1 MRLTIRLDPNR
12 LRQWHLRLVQRLAQR
27 PLTRVAV
34 EWGAAAA
41 PLPRTAAMMA
51 AVECLLYRLPGRSP
65 FAVAAPEDFA
75 LFVSRDAG
83 GADDVVFDLCGGDA
97 CPGERTWH
105 RG

>member
-27 PLTRVAV
+27 PLTRAAV

-51 AVECLLYRLPGRSP
+51 AVECLVYRLPGRSP
-65 FAVAAPEDFA
+65 LAVAAREDFGRFFPA
-75 LFVSRDAG
+75 YDGAAADVVSDFG
-83 GADDVVFDLCGGDA
+83 GADVSRANGLGTCV
-97 CPGERTWH
+97 
-105 RG
+105 